1 MKRMSMKRIA
11 ALLASAALVL
21 TTMVGCTQSPPSE
34 SGTGANTAPISD
46 APEQTNSPTGGGTI
60 SVWAEPSCYAW
71 VQEMAAKWEEETGN
85 HVELT
90 EMPMADGDYKHALD
104 GPAGLGPDLMA
115 GPHNDVGDKSTQG
128 MYAPIKLSDEALSC
142 IVPAAVDAC
151 TFEDNLYLVPLYMS
165 TNLLIYNK
173 DLVPTPPDTWDELLA
188 VINDPKFDNNG
199 DGSLGFLCNL
209 GDFYNSAGFIWAGG
223 GYMYGNNNTDPSEIG
238 LNNEGAVEG
247 ATRVKEL
254 FGLMPK
260 GMGDRTTANDLMLGL
275 FTEGKVGMMVRGA
288 DVIPSLVEANINY
301 GLARMPKLPNGNVIA
316 NYSGFTGMAMSGF
329 AHEPEL
335 ATEFLNFIVQDQFA
349 ASFAEKTGLIP
360 CNQKYLDDN
369 SSTNETIKA
378 FNEQISYSVP
388 MVKIIEGNQTWDPM
402 HAAMGSLA
410 TGADPK
416 EALDIAVK
424 QIEDNIAS
432 LHAGQ

>member
-1 MKRMSMKRIA
+1 
-11 ALLASAALVL
+11 
-21 TTMVGCTQSPPSE
+21 
-34 SGTGANTAPISD
+34 
-46 APEQTNSPTGGGTI
+46 
-60 SVWAEPSCYAW
+60 
-71 VQEMAAKWEEETGN
+71 
-85 HVELT
+85 
-90 EMPMADGDYKHALD
+90 
-104 GPAGLGPDLMA
+104 
-115 GPHNDVGDKSTQG
+115 
-128 MYAPIKLSDEALSC
+128 
-142 IVPAAVDAC
+142 
-151 TFEDNLYLVPLYMS
+151 
-165 TNLLIYNK
+165 
-173 DLVPTPPDTWDELLA
+173 
-188 VINDPKFDNNG
+188 
-199 DGSLGFLCNL
+199 
-209 GDFYNSAGFIWAGG
+209 
-223 GYMYGNNNTDPSEIG
+223 
-238 LNNEGAVEG
+238 
-247 ATRVKEL
+247 
-254 FGLMPK
+254 
-260 GMGDRTTANDLMLGL
+260 
-275 FTEGKVGMMVRGA
+275 
-288 DVIPSLVEANINY
+288 
-301 GLARMPKLPNGNVIA
+301 
-316 NYSGFTGMAMSGF
+316 MAMSGF

>member
-1 MKRMSMKRIA
+1 MKRFV
-11 ALLASAALVL
+11 ALFTAVA
-21 TTMVGCTQSPPSE
+21 TMVAMLAGCGQAPSAPA
-34 SGTGANTAPISD
+34 STAPSSGGGE
-46 APEQTNSPTGGGTI
+46 AGGTI
-60 SVWAEPSCYAW
+60 VVWADPTCYAW
-71 VQEMAAKWEEETGN
+71 LEDMSAKWEEATGN

-90 EMPMADGDYKHALD
+90 EMPMVDGDYKHALD
-104 GPAGLGPDLMA
+104 GPAGIGPDLMF

-128 MYAPIKLSDEALSC
+128 IYAPIELSEEALACLS
-142 IVPAAVDAC
+142 PSAVEAC
-151 TFEDNLYLVPLYMS
+151 TFNDNLYVVPLYMS

-173 DLVPTPPDTWDELLA
+173 DLVPTAPDTWDDLMA

-209 GDFYNSAGFIWAGG
+209 GDFYNSAGFLWAAG
-223 GYMYGNNNTDPSEIG
+223 GYMYGNDNTDPSEIG
-238 LNNEGAVEG
+238 LNNEGAVQG
-247 ATRVKEL
+247 ATYVKEL
-254 FGLMPK
+254 FELMPK

-288 DVIPSLVEANINY
+288 DVLPSLKEAGINY

-316 NYSGFTGMAMSGF
+316 NYSGFTGLAMSGF

-335 ATEFLNFIVQDQFA
+335 ATEFLNFIVQDEYA
-349 ASFAEKTGLIP
+349 ASFAETTGLVP

-369 SSTNETIKA
+369 SATDETIKA
-378 FNEQISYSVP
+378 FNEQIQYCVP

-416 EALDIAVK
+416 TALDTAVQ
-424 QIEDNIAS
+424 QIEDNIAA
-432 LHAGQ
+432 LHADS

>member
-1 MKRMSMKRIA
+1 MKGISMRRIA
-11 ALLASAALVL
+11 SVLASAALVL
-21 TTMVGCTQSPPSE
+21 AALAGCTQSTPTPTDPAPTNPAS
-34 SGTGANTAPISD
+34 TAPD
-46 APEQTNSPTGGGTI
+46 PTNPPAQGGTI
-60 SVWAEPSCYAW
+60 AVWADPSCYAW
-71 VQEMAAKWEEETGN
+71 LKDMSAKWEEETGN

-90 EMPMADGDYKHALD
+90 EMPMVDGDYKHALD
-104 GPAGLGPDLMA
+104 GPAGIGPDLMF
-115 GPHNDVGDKSTQG
+115 GPHNDVGDKSAQG
-128 MYAPIKLSDEALSC
+128 MYAPIQLSDEALAC
-142 IVPAAVDAC
+142 LVPAAVDAC
-151 TFEDNLYLVPLYMS
+151 TFNDNLYLVPLYMG
-165 TNLLIYNK
+165 TNLLVYNK
-173 DLVPTPPDTWDELLA
+173 DLVPTPPDTWDDLLA
-188 VINDPKFDNNG
+188 IINDPKFDNNG

-254 FGLMPK
+254 FALMPK

-275 FTEGKVGMMVRGA
+275 FTEGKVGMMVRGT
-288 DVIPSLVEANINY
+288 DVIPSLVDAGINY

-316 NYSGFTGMAMSGF
+316 NYSGFTGLAMSGF

-335 ATEFLNFIVQDQFA
+335 ATEFLNYIVQDQFA
-349 ASFAEKTGLIP
+349 ASFAEKAGLIP

-369 SSTNETIKA
+369 SATNDVIKA
-378 FNEQISYSVP
+378 FNEQIPYCVP

-410 TGADPK
+410 TGTDPK
-416 EALDIAVK
+416 EALDTAVK
-424 QIEDNIAS
+424 QIEDNIAA
-432 LHAGQ
+432 LHAGN